1 MVDGSLAGLEHC
13 ATKTQRHK
21 VSQRQHPWCSFVT
34 RRLSGSEQFVRL
46 LLALPL
52 ILGLATGLIAFA
64 SQEQQPDFTQLEK
77 TVLEELKE
85 TNSPGATVAIVSGDG
100 IVYSKGFGISNVE
113 TGAPMTPDMLFR
125 IGSTTKMFTATAL
138 VTLAE
143 EGRIKLEEPIE
154 NYVK

>member
-34 RRLSGSEQFVRL
+34 WRLSGSEQFVRL
-46 LLALPL
+46 LLALTL

-64 SQEQQPDFTQLEK
+64 SQEQQPDFSELQK

-85 TNSPGATVAIVSGDG
+85 TNTPAATVAIDSGVL
-100 IVYSKGFGISNVE
+100 IVYSNGI
-113 TGAPMTPDMLFR
+113 
-125 IGSTTKMFTATAL
+125 
-138 VTLAE
+138 
-143 EGRIKLEEPIE
+143 EGP
-154 NYVK
+154 